1 MNHLLRDLAPLTAEA
16 WEVVDAEARTRLT
29 ELLAARKLV
38 DFAGPHGW
46 QRSAIELGS
55 VDVIDAPGAALAA
68 KQRRVQ
74 PLVELRA
81 SFTVPR
87 STLDD
92 IARGRPDPD
101 LDTLAD
107 AVRAIAAGGEH
118 CRVPRLRGGWHRRPD
133 RGVVAKPDHA
143 RRRLRRLSHV
153 GRQGDQRV
161 AHCAGIVG
169 PFGLAIGP
177 DGYTGIVET
186 AENGGYP
193 LIRHLH
199 RDPGRPTRLVARR
212 DRSRADQH
220 PRRRLPVRLRPGPVD
235 RLPAATTPTRSQL
248 YLEESFTFRVLEP
261 DAAVAL
267 V

>member
-16 WEVVDAEARTRLT
+16 WEVVDTEARTRLT

-55 VDVIDAPGAALAA
+55 VEVIDAPDAALAA

-87 STLDD
+87 STLED

-101 LDTLAD
+101 LDTLAE
-107 AVRAIAAGGEH
+107 AVRAIAQAENTAVFHGYAAAGITGLTEASSQS
-118 CRVPRLRGGWHRRPD
+118 PITLGDDYGDYPTS
-133 RGVVAKPDHA
+133 VAKA
-143 RRRLRRLSHV
+143 INALRL
-153 GRQGDQRV
+153 
-161 AHCAGIVG
+161 AGIVG

-199 RDPGRPTRLVARR
+199 EILGGPLVWAPGVTGAVLVSTRGGDFQFDSGQDLSIGY
-212 DRSRADQH
+212 RSHDADE
-220 PRRRLPVRLRPGPVD
+220 VE
-235 RLPAATTPTRSQL
+235 L